1 MDANSQV
8 AAATGLS
15 LLFAAGQRPGAS
27 EIVRLAE
34 TTSAQPG
41 FGIAHFPGSDQGWIE
56 LLELGQSFDCS
67 GLAPLQ
73 GFEPVR
79 PRQMFGL
86 PPEIEHEPL
95 EAIVVNPGPHLADGA
110 RLMPVVRGLVGL
122 GAQLAEL
129 PGVKAVC
136 WNPAQSWMEA
146 GYFRR
151 VADDWLHGG
160 AFPALGLTT
169 LEQRPDGS
177 MVSSGLAFL
186 TGQELFLV
194 PKAGAGAAETAKLAV
209 RVIDELVYA
218 GPLLEPAQYAGPNG
232 EELRAEPEAGGTLA
246 WIEWV
251 A

>member
-1 MDANSQV
+1 M
-8 AAATGLS
+8 TGLS
-15 LLFAAGQRPGAS
+15 LLFAAGQRPGVR

-34 TTSAQPG
+34 ASGTQPG
-41 FGIAHFPGSDQGWIE
+41 FGIAHLPDPEHGWIE
-56 LLELGQSFDCS
+56 LLAMGLSFDCS
-67 GLAPLQ
+67 GLAPLD
-73 GFEPVR
+73 GLEPIR

-86 PPEIEHEPL
+86 SAAIEHEPL
-95 EAIVVNPGPHLADGA
+95 EAIVINPGPHLADGA
-110 RLMPVVRGLVGL
+110 RLMPVVRGLVGI
-122 GAQLAEL
+122 GARLAEL
-129 PGVKAVC
+129 EGVKAVC

-151 VADDWLHGG
+151 VVDDWLHGG

-194 PKAGAGAAETAKLAV
+194 PKEGASAAETAKLAV

-218 GPLLEPAQYAGPNG
+218 GPLLESAQYAGPNG

>member
-1 MDANSQV
+1 MT
-8 AAATGLS
+8 TGLS
-15 LLFAAGQRPGAS
+15 LLFAAGQRPS
-27 EIVRLAE
+27 VSDIVRFAE
-34 TTSAQPG
+34 TVARQPG
-41 FGIAHFPGSDQGWIE
+41 FGIAHLPEPDQGWIE
-56 LLELGQSFDCS
+56 LLAMGLTFDCN
-67 GLAPLQ
+67 GIAPFD
-73 GFEPVR
+73 GKRPVR
-79 PRQMFGL
+79 PRQLFGL
-86 PPEIEHEPL
+86 PPTIEHELL
-95 EAIVVNPGPHLADGA
+95 ETIDIKPGPHLSDGA

-122 GAQLAEL
+122 GAQLADL
-129 PGVKAVC
+129 PGVQAVC
-136 WNPAQSWMEA
+136 WNPAQSWMEPT
-146 GYFRR
+146 YFRR
-151 VADDWLHGG
+151 IIDDWLHGG

-194 PKAGAGAAETAKLAV
+194 PKAGATAAETAKLAV